1 MAAAATAEN
10 AHDMHSMHQSAQTA
24 HEKEYVESM
33 GDMHKDMMEGIKD
46 ADADRA
52 FARSMIPHHA
62 GAIKMAE
69 IELKYGKDPEMRKL
83 AEQTRHFQNWLE
95 RTEGEATVFRGVC
108 QIVEA
113 QCNANALLYH
123 QRGVENKVI
132 GCDDI

>member
-1 MAAAATAEN
+1 MKSLKSNLLVGLLVASLSGVAAAATAEN

-33 GDMHKDMMEGIKD
+33 GDMHKDMKEGIKD

-83 AEQTRHFQNWLE
+83 AEQIIKAQDPEIKQMKKWLE
-95 RTEGEATVFRGVC
+95 
-108 QIVEA
+108 
-113 QCNANALLYH
+113 
-123 QRGVENKVI
+123 K
-132 GCDDI
+132 

>member
-1 MAAAATAEN
+1 MKSLKSNLLVGLLVASLSGVAAAATAEN

-83 AEQTRHFQNWLE
+83 AEQIIKAQDPEIKQMKTWLE
-95 RTEGEATVFRGVC
+95 
-108 QIVEA
+108 
-113 QCNANALLYH
+113 
-123 QRGVENKVI
+123 K
-132 GCDDI
+132 

>member
-1 MAAAATAEN
+1 MKSLKSNLLVGLLVASLSGVAAAATAEN

-83 AEQTRHFQNWLE
+83 AEQIFKAQDPEIKQMKKRLE
-95 RTEGEATVFRGVC
+95 
-108 QIVEA
+108 
-113 QCNANALLYH
+113 
-123 QRGVENKVI
+123 K
-132 GCDDI
+132 

>member
-1 MAAAATAEN
+1 MKSLKSNLLVGLLVASLSGVAAAATAEN

-83 AEQTRHFQNWLE
+83 AEQIIKAQDPEIKQMKKRLE
-95 RTEGEATVFRGVC
+95 
-108 QIVEA
+108 
-113 QCNANALLYH
+113 
-123 QRGVENKVI
+123 K
-132 GCDDI
+132 

>member
-1 MAAAATAEN
+1 MKSLKSNLLVGLLVASLSGVAAAATAEN

-46 ADADRA
+46 VDADRA

-83 AEQTRHFQNWLE
+83 AEQIIKAQDPEIKQMKKWLE
-95 RTEGEATVFRGVC
+95 
-108 QIVEA
+108 
-113 QCNANALLYH
+113 
-123 QRGVENKVI
+123 K
-132 GCDDI
+132 

>member
-1 MAAAATAEN
+1 MKSLKSNLLVGLLVASLSGVAAAATAEN

-69 IELKYGKDPEMRKL
+69 IKLKYGKDPEMRKL
-83 AEQTRHFQNWLE
+83 AEQIIKAQDPEIKQMKKWL
-95 RTEGEATVFRGVC
+95 
-108 QIVEA
+108 
-113 QCNANALLYH
+113 
-123 QRGVENKVI
+123 KK
-132 GCDDI
+132 